1 MNKEYLPLGAFAVAI
16 LLGMTA
22 MWGKPDNSMDEHKQK
37 LLKEQ
42 ALRDEFLAPCVT
54 SLNNPSLQTVL
65 AMRGEYGKILRE
77 KGSTY
82 ADKWAQDIGAN
93 QLHVSVLP
101 KRRVCV
107 NNHKTVV

>member
-22 MWGKPDNSMDEHKQK
+22 MWGKPDNSMNEHKAK

-42 ALRDEFLAPCVT
+42 ALRDEFLAPCVPFT
-54 SLNNPSLQTVL
+54 NSPSLQTVL
-65 AMRGEYGKILRE
+65 AMRGEYGKMLRE

-82 ADKWAQDIGAN
+82 ANQWAQDVGSS
-93 QLHVSVLP
+93 QLHVPLLPQRSVCL
-101 KRRVCV
+101 
-107 NNHKTVV
+107 NNQKTVV